1 MTKARALTIAG
12 LIHLVVATL
21 FATTFLFGGPSSAVG
36 SGMIIT
42 DTPTTTIETR
52 TPTPTKP
59 KPVCKLTCTKTANP
73 IEVLPGHT
81 VTFHIQVR
89 NLGDKKCKNV
99 TVRDDL
105 PGQLEVVS
113 DPDGIVGNNQD
124 IGDLSHGPPKDLTIE
139 ARVRDDVELCTQFT
153 NVVTINDNVTCRVGL
168 TVPCLPESG
177 ETAVQ
182 RGEVA
187 SQVVV
192 VGLLVIGVGLVATG
206 LALKARSRA

>member
-1 MTKARALTIAG
+1 MTKARAFTIAG

-21 FATTFLFGGPSSAVG
+21 LATTFLFGGPSSAVG

-42 DTPTTTIETR
+42 DTPTNGTD
-52 TPTPTKP
+52 TPTPTKIP
-59 KPVCKLTCTKTANP
+59 QKVCKLTCTKTASRA
-73 IEVLPGHT
+73 EVLPGDT
-81 VTFHIQVR
+81 VAFHIQVC
-89 NLGDKKCKNV
+89 NWGDKKCKNV

-105 PGQLEVVS
+105 PVQLEVVN
-113 DPDGIVGNNQD
+113 DPRGIVGNAQG
-124 IGDLSHGPPKDLTIE
+124 IGDLTHSECEEFTIE

-153 NVVTINDNVTCRVGL
+153 NIVTINDNVTCRVGL

-182 RGEVA
+182 RGKVA
-187 SQVVV
+187 SQVVI

-206 LALKARSRA
+206 LALRARSRA

>member
-1 MTKARALTIAG
+1 MTKARAYTMAG

-21 FATTFLFGGPSSAVG
+21 LATTFLFGGPSNAVG

-42 DTPTTTIETR
+42 DTPTTTTIEV
-52 TPTPTKP
+52 TPHTLTP
-59 KPVCKLTCTKTANP
+59 KPICKLTCTKSANP
-73 IEVLPGHT
+73 AEVLPGHT
-81 VTFHIQVR
+81 VTFGIQVR

-113 DPDGIVGNNQD
+113 DPRGIVGNDKD
-124 IGDLSHGPPKDLTIE
+124 IGDLNHSECEEFTIE

-153 NVVTINDNVTCRVGL
+153 NIVTINDNVTCGVAL
-168 TVPCLPESG
+168 AVPCLPESG
-177 ETAVQ
+177 ETAVH

-187 SQVVV
+187 SQVVI
-192 VGLLVIGVGLVATG
+192 VGLVVIGVGLVATG
-206 LALKARSRA
+206 LALRARSRA